1 MHHIKLKV
9 PSFAPFVTGI
19 IDNIK
24 MTVHKYHNVW
34 ISHRMNYEPRKLMD
48 IKHSCGDIYDSELDA
63 AVGFTPDHTG
73 TAILRTYG
81 LGNKYVSIQGYT
93 LFSPVMSFRSW
104 LRPYA
109 SVDKNYDPEYVLD
122 FWFENKMVDFKC
134 YFDAVLQHI
143 IRSVKH
149 YPDISYLPYVHK
161 RSSYQYFSHVTITA
175 HVTDDIKVTFKP
187 CR

>member
-34 ISHRMNYEPRKLMD
+34 VSHRMNYEPRKLMD
-48 IKHSCGDIYDSELDA
+48 VKHSCVNGSIRDNDDDIV
-63 AVGFTPDHTG
+63 VGFKFTG
-73 TAILRTYG
+73 NHAAHS
-81 LGNKYVSIQGYT
+81 V
-93 LFSPVMSFRSW
+93 FSPVMSFRSW

-109 SVDKNYDPEYVLD
+109 SVDKNYNPEYVLD

-134 YFDAVLQHI
+134 YFDAVLQHL
-143 IRSVKH
+143 IRPVKH
-149 YPDISYLPYVHK
+149 YPDMSYLPYVHK
-161 RSSYQYFSHVTITA
+161 RSSYQYFSHLTITA
-175 HVTDDIKVTFKP
+175 HVTDDVTVTFKP